1 MVYLILAS
9 RNAFFEKMGKIW
21 FGRNC
26 ERTFPPGTFNLQF
39 AGKEWVGCGPNN
51 SVSRL
56 VRSFATTCHHRPL
69 AGSVSKRVNPDDKT
83 GPHAANHFWA
93 DNSWPRK
100 SHWDSHGAVSI
111 YGSTTFMRW
120 TTIHAR
126 TDSCFHRDAASTAG
140 ICPRVVYGA
149 CAVVDLAGPWLDY
162 CGIVLAAITALL
174 IG

>member
-39 AGKEWVGCGPNN
+39 AGKEWVGCGPHN

-100 SHWDSHGAVSI
+100 KSLGFSWCCVNLWQHN
-111 YGSTTFMRW
+111 
-120 TTIHAR
+120 IHAV
-126 TDSCFHRDAASTAG
+126 DNN
-140 ICPRVVYGA
+140 PRPDRFLFPPRCRLHGGNLSSSGLR
-149 CAVVDLAGPWLDY
+149 CLC
-162 CGIVLAAITALL
+162 CG
-174 IG
+174 